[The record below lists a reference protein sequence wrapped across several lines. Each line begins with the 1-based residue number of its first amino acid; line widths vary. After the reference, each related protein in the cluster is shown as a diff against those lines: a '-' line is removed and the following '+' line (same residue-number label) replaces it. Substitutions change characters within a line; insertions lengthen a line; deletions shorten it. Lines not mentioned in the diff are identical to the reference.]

1 MGTVFVVRPSR
12 SHSPCFTMSS
22 RPSSMPARPV
32 GERSQISAE
41 DLKNHT
47 PLKKAETKENTKLPD
62 SDEIARENLAVNQE
76 ANPASEKL
84 KEEIEAK
91 ANSKDLR
98 KVITEEKNILPTK
111 EDIEAEKKAD
121 A

>member
-1 MGTVFVVRPSR
+1 
-12 SHSPCFTMSS
+12 
-22 RPSSMPARPV
+22 MPARPV

-47 PLKKAETKENTKLPD
+47 PLKRAETKENTKLPD
-62 SDEIARENLAVNQE
+62 SDEIARENLALNQE
-76 ANPASEKL
+76 ANPASQDHCK
-84 KEEIEAK
+84 EIEAK
-91 ANSKDLR
+91 ANSKDLK

-111 EDIEAEKKAD
+111 EDIEAEKKAE

>member
-1 MGTVFVVRPSR
+1 
-12 SHSPCFTMSS
+12 MSS

-62 SDEIARENLAVNQE
+62 SDG
-76 ANPASEKL
+76 KL
-84 KEEIEAK
+84 KECTVAG
-91 ANSKDLR
+91 
-98 KVITEEKNILPTK
+98 TF
-111 EDIEAEKKAD
+111 
-121 A
+121 

>member
-1 MGTVFVVRPSR
+1 MGNSLCATALQKSF
-12 SHSPCFTMSS
+12 PCFTMSS

-62 SDEIARENLAVNQE
+62 SDEIARENLALNQE
-76 ANPASEKL
+76 ANPASPDHFK
-84 KEEIEAK
+84 EIEAK
-91 ANSKDLR
+91 ANSKDLK

-111 EDIEAEKKAD
+111 EDIEAEKKAE